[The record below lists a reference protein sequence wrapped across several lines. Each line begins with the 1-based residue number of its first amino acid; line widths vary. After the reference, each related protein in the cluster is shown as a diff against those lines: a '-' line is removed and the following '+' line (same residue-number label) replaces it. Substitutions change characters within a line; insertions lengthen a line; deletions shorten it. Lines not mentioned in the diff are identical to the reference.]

1 MKALLKWFGLVF
13 ALMVA
18 RILPALVILAV
29 IIFLIGHGLQSLGLQ
44 VPTPAQI
51 EQRLDAAR
59 TDFAPLLARIRA
71 STAPPSA
78 SDSVPTPRPAASQ
91 SAR

>member
-1 MKALLKWFGLVF
+1 MKTLLKWFGLVF

-18 RILPALVILAV
+18 RILPALLILAA

-71 STAPPSA
+71 STAPRPA
-78 SDSVPTPRPAASQ
+78 SDSASTPRPAASQ